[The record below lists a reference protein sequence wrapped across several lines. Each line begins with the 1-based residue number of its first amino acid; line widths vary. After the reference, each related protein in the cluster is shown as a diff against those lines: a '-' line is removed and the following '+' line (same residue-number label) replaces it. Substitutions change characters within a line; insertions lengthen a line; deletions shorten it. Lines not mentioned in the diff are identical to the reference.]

1 MKRVPKRNLLLLQF
15 ERRTIKLKISDIKVY
30 KVKPR
35 WIFVKVLTDEG
46 IAGWGEMISG
56 TKTETVVAGANEM
69 GKKLIGRNP
78 FEIERLWQEMHRS
91 FFRGGPI
98 NGTIISGLEMAL
110 WDIKGKALNLPVY
123 ELLGGAARDRI
134 RVYSWIG
141 GDRPSDVAE
150 QAQERVDKGF
160 TAIKM
165 NATSELHYID
175 SYNKVQAVVDRVA
188 SIRDQVGDQLE
199 IGIDFHGR
207 VHRPMAKVLAHALE
221 PYHPM
226 FLEEVVLPEN
236 WESFDDIAREVSVP
250 LATGERLYTRW
261 DFKNLFRQ
269 GAVDIVQPD
278 VALCGGILETRKIAA
293 MAEAFDMGVAPH
305 APYGPVSLAA
315 TLQVDACTPNVF
327 IQEQSL
333 GIHYN
338 QGFDLLDFVKNKE
351 IFQYKDS
358 YVQLPKGPGL
368 GIDMD
373 EDKMKEVAQEGLVWS
388 NPAWKNYDGTIA
400 EW

>member
-56 TKTETVVAGANEM
+56 TKTETVVAGAYEM
-69 GKKLIGRNP
+69 GKKLLGRNP

-165 NATSELHYID
+165 NATSELHYIG

-207 VHRPMAKVLAHALE
+207 VHRAMAKVLAHALE

-373 EDKMKEVAQEGLVWS
+373 EDKIKEVAQEGLVWS

>member
-1 MKRVPKRNLLLLQF
+1 M
-15 ERRTIKLKISDIKVY
+15 KISDIKVY

-46 IAGWGEMISG
+46 ITGWGEMISG
-56 TKTETVVAGANEM
+56 TKTETVVAGAYEM
-69 GKKLIGRNP
+69 GKKLIGRDP

-150 QAQERVDKGF
+150 QAQARVDKGF

-236 WESFDDIAREVSVP
+236 WDSFDDIAREVSIP
-250 LATGERLYTRW
+250 LATGERLYTRC
-261 DFKNLFRQ
+261 DFNNLFRQ
-269 GAVDIVQPD
+269 GAIDIVQPD

-293 MAEAFDMGVAPH
+293 MSEAFDMAVAPH

-373 EDKMKEVAQEGLVWS
+373 EDKIKEVAQEGLVWS
-388 NPAWKNYDGTIA
+388 NPSWKNYDGTIA

>member
-1 MKRVPKRNLLLLQF
+1 
-15 ERRTIKLKISDIKVY
+15 LKISDIKVY

-46 IAGWGEMISG
+46 ITGWGEMISG
-56 TKTETVVAGANEM
+56 TKTETVVAGAYEM

-150 QAQERVDKGF
+150 QAQARVDKGF

-188 SIRDQVGDQLE
+188 SIRNQVGDQLE

-236 WESFDDIAREVSVP
+236 WDSFDDIAREVSIP

-269 GAVDIVQPD
+269 GAIDIVQPD

-293 MAEAFDMGVAPH
+293 MAEAFDMAVAPH

-373 EDKMKEVAQEGLVWS
+373 EDKIKEVAQEGLVWS
-388 NPAWKNYDGTIA
+388 NPSWKNYDGTIA

>member
-261 DFKNLFRQ
+261 NFKNLFRQ

-373 EDKMKEVAQEGLVWS
+373 EDKIKEVAQEGLVWS

>member
-1 MKRVPKRNLLLLQF
+1 M
-15 ERRTIKLKISDIKVY
+15 KISDIKVY

-46 IAGWGEMISG
+46 ITGWGEMISG
-56 TKTETVVAGANEM
+56 TKTETVVAGAYEM
-69 GKKLIGRNP
+69 GKKLIGRDP

-150 QAQERVDKGF
+150 QAQARVDKGF

-236 WESFDDIAREVSVP
+236 WDSFDDIAREVSIP

-269 GAVDIVQPD
+269 GAIDIVQPD

-293 MAEAFDMGVAPH
+293 MAEAFDMAVAPH
-305 APYGPVSLAA
+305 APYGPGSLAA

-338 QGFDLLDFVKNKE
+338 RGFDLLDFVKNKE

-373 EDKMKEVAQEGLVWS
+373 EDKIKEVAQEGLVWS
-388 NPAWKNYDGTIA
+388 NPSWKNYDGTIA